1 MNAKPKHKHNN
12 LDIYRRRMKFSQEQ
26 MAHLLGYKDNSAWS
40 KYERGDRLPSLV
52 NALKLGII
60 LRVPVEFLFH
70 ALNDDLRNQIRAEEE
85 RLAQPAQQPLF

>member
-1 MNAKPKHKHNN
+1 MNPKQKPNN
-12 LDIYRRRMKFSQEQ
+12 LETYRRRMRFSQERVVQ
-26 MAHLLGYKDNSAWS
+26 LMGYKGNSAWS

-70 ALNDDLRNQIRAEEE
+70 ALYEELRDNIRAMEKH
-85 RLAQPAQQPLF
+85 LDPPTQQVLF